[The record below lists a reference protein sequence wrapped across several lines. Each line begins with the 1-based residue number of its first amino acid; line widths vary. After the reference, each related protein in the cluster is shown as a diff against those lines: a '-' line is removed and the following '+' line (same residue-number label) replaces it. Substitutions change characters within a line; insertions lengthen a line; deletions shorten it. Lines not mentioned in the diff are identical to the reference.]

1 MRQQREDKGKQ
12 ERAEISHPRAK
23 LRRWSRGSEKRRSAE
38 FAVARRLWFCRAAK
52 CEERLRGRFPGR
64 RAPVEDGAAVLQRD
78 QAGQGG
84 GNTPAAWKSW
94 GGGAHLRRV
103 PWNYRASEP
112 RSREQEVGGL
122 RGVDAG
128 QEWGLAR
135 VDLQRGD
142 GSMAAQRRSAGRGKS
157 GADVLGFW
165 VAAAD
170 GGRVQGRGA
179 PDKRV
184 ARGSRRAGRAG
195 DLRRGLRRPL
205 PGGISAG
212 TMGPTSGA
220 GWSGGKE

>member
-1 MRQQREDKGKQ
+1 ME
-12 ERAEISHPRAK
+12 
-23 LRRWSRGSEKRRSAE
+23 
-38 FAVARRLWFCRAAK
+38 
-52 CEERLRGRFPGR
+52 
-64 RAPVEDGAAVLQRD
+64 
-78 QAGQGG
+78 
-84 GNTPAAWKSW
+84 SW

-112 RSREQEVGGL
+112 WSREQGVGGL

-128 QEWGLAR
+128 QEWGLAG
-135 VDLQRGD
+135 VELQRGD
-142 GSMAAQRRSAGRGKS
+142 GSTAAQRSGAGRGKS

-170 GGRVQGRGA
+170 RRRAQGRGA
-179 PDKRV
+179 PDKRG

-220 GWSGGKE
+220 GWSGTE

>member
-1 MRQQREDKGKQ
+1 VRRRTLLRRAITRQQREEKWKQ
-12 ERAEISHPRAK
+12 ERTEISHPRAIERGVRGGTAAPV
-23 LRRWSRGSEKRRSAE
+23 LQGGEVRGAAAWTLPWASSSGGRRRGGPAEGPSRSRGREHASSVEIMGRRRSLE
-38 FAVARRLWFCRAAK
+38 
-52 CEERLRGRFPGR
+52 
-64 RAPVEDGAAVLQRD
+64 
-78 QAGQGG
+78 
-84 GNTPAAWKSW
+84 T
-94 GGGAHLRRV
+94 V
-103 PWNYRASEP
+103 PWNYRASKP

-128 QEWGLAR
+128 QEWGLAG

-142 GSMAAQRRSAGRGKS
+142 GSTAAQRRGAGRGKS
-157 GADVLGFW
+157 GADVLRFW

>member
-1 MRQQREDKGKQ
+1 MRRRTLLRRAIMRQQREDKGKQ

-38 FAVARRLWFCRAAK
+38 FAVARRLRFCRAAK

-64 RAPVEDGAAVLQRD
+64 RAPVEGGAAVLQRD

-112 RSREQEVGGL
+112 RSREQGVGGL

-128 QEWGLAR
+128 QEWGLAG
-135 VDLQRGD
+135 VELQRGD
-142 GSMAAQRRSAGRGKS
+142 GSTAAQRSGPGQGKS
-157 GADVLGFW
+157 GAD
-165 VAAAD
+165 
-170 GGRVQGRGA
+170 GRRAQGRGA
-179 PDKRV
+179 PDKRG

-220 GWSGGKE
+220 GWSGTE